1 MKLNVGNAKLQ
12 KAFSNTSITDGNE
25 NYSVAS
31 VFFDKDC
38 TQKLATLTTDESEN
52 INFAEITAGTVYI
65 WELSVPLEYQ
75 VEDNVYF
82 LHVESGKTAILHVSD
97 TPNVSAPL
105 IEVFKIDNVYGLLGL
120 LLVSDIGLWSYCLIK
135 KRK

>member
-1 MKLNVGNAKLQ
+1 M
-12 KAFSNTSITDGNE
+12 
-25 NYSVAS
+25 
-31 VFFDKDC
+31 
-38 TQKLATLTTDESEN
+38 
-52 INFAEITAGTVYI
+52 YI